1 MRYGGVS
8 GVASFISTDEQ
19 IQDFS
24 KFYRYILE
32 DINHVKTHKEVRGTW
47 TLFFFHIL
55 KVLVDSWNL
64 LTE

>member
-32 DINHVKTHKEVRGTW
+32 DINHVKTHKEVRGT
-47 TLFFFHIL
+47 
-55 KVLVDSWNL
+55 
-64 LTE
+64 